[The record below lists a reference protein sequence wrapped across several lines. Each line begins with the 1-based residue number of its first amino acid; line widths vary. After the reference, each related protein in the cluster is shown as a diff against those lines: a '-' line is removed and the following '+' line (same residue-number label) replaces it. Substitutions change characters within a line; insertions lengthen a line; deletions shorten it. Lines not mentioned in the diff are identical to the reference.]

1 MKVVKWYKEAVLVRY
16 FGMVDS
22 SLICLTVLK
31 WLVFVFVFSG
41 KECSMYNGIMRQIA
55 GCT

>member
-31 WLVFVFVFSG
+31 WLVFGFFFRVRSVL
-41 KECSMYNGIMRQIA
+41 
-55 GCT
+55 CTMI

>member
-31 WLVFVFVFSG
+31 WLVFVFVF
-41 KECSMYNGIMRQIA
+41 
-55 GCT
+55 